1 VSVLQ
6 RLFRGSRL
14 TTCRTGN
21 ELTPSAKYDFKF
33 KDYAPEVFRKLR
45 NDIFGLDPS
54 DYLVSLTSKYILS
67 ELGSPGK
74 SGSFFY
80 FSRDYKYIIKT
91 IHHAEHKLL
100 RKVLREYYD
109 HMKDCP
115 NSLLSQFYG
124 LHRVKIPYGKKIHFV
139 IMNNLFPAHLDIH
152 RTFDLKGST
161 IGREFKEEDL
171 EKAPRA
177 TLKDL
182 NWLRRNSH
190 LEFGPSK
197 KQLFVEQIQK
207 DVELLKKLKIMD
219 YSLLVGIHDVSRGN
233 EENLRDRTLQVFQ
246 PMGDAEDSAMIS
258 DRNHTHPGLVRT
270 ASTMEAVRKA
280 KELRQTLKSQKPVPM
295 GRSTT
300 RMPDE
305 LPRIDKIL
313 GNISGDAVDGKDNH
327 RPSNVFY
334 LDEGGF
340 QASHDNDTPG
350 EEIYYLGIIDCLTK
364 YSMIKRSEHFFK
376 SFTNPEAEISAIPP
390 DRYGARFL
398 KFMTNVTVPKENAL
412 TKEKSG
418 EYGVRE
424 RTRATVS
431 RPSGDR
437 RGDAADEPG
446 ATTLPVVE
454 ESPDAT
460 PRRELDREKMGMEM
474 PA

>member
-1 VSVLQ
+1 MVLIM
-6 RLFRGSRL
+6 FRS
-14 TTCRTGN
+14 GN

-45 NDIFGLDPS
+45 NDVFGLDPS

-100 RKVLREYYD
+100 RKVLPEYYE
-109 HMKDCP
+109 HMKNCP

-124 LHRVKIPYGKKIHFV
+124 LHRVKTPYGRKKIHFV

-161 IGREFKEEDL
+161 IGREFKEDDL
-171 EKAPRA
+171 EKTPRA

-197 KQLFVEQIQK
+197 KHVFVGQIEK

-219 YSLLVGIHDVSRGN
+219 YSLLVGIHDLDTGNGQNVRGK
-233 EENLRDRTLQVFQ
+233 TLQVFQ
-246 PMGDAEDSAMIS
+246 PINDEEDTAMIS
-258 DRNHTHPGLVRT
+258 DRAHTHPGLVRT
-270 ASTMEAVRKA
+270 PSTMEAVRKA

-300 RMPDE
+300 KMPDE
-305 LPRIDKIL
+305 LPRLDKL
-313 GNISGDAVDGKDNH
+313 GASLNGSAYDGKKDS
-327 RPSNVFY
+327 PPENVFY

-340 QASHDNDTPG
+340 QASHDDNRPG

-376 SFTNPEAEISAIPP
+376 SFGAPEGEISAIPP
-390 DRYGARFL
+390 DRYGARFV
-398 KFMTNVTVPKENAL
+398 KFMTSITLPREVAGD
-412 TKEKSG
+412 EKS
-418 EYGVRE
+418 ESGV
-424 RTRATVS
+424 
-431 RPSGDR
+431 GDR
-437 RGDAADEPG
+437 VRGTLRSRDGDGVADEVG

-454 ESPDAT
+454 ESPVGS
-460 PRRELDREKMGMEM
+460 PKREMEERQVIE
-474 PA
+474 AA